1 MNGNISLNLNT
12 YDIHN
17 YNFCKLYVEFHE
29 YIKNNNCE
37 AIDVSQYENS
47 ELQITITMNIFDCRH
62 ISIAK
67 AYLKKYKSE
76 GEAREINLS
85 RYDFDDYKYCK
96 SYRKIHDKLH
106 RWENDYNVF
115 DSNLRN
121 DLYNQTDFYIMLNEF
136 TWPDMLI
143 AGEYRRKYERKYK
156 RDKERIRGNTN
167 RSRIFTE
174 LGKQGSHFT
183 SKSRNRE
190 RSRSGS
196 GSRDNSLG
204 GRTRR
209 RTYRRGLYKAHK
221 ACKTRVTHRK

>member
-17 YNFCKLYVEFHE
+17 YNFCKLYVEYHE
-29 YIKNNNCE
+29 YINNNNCDPN
-37 AIDVSQYENS
+37 DVSQYENS
-47 ELQITITMNIFDCRH
+47 ELQITMNIFDCLH

-96 SYRKIHDKLH
+96 SYRKRHDKLH

-143 AGEYRRKYERKYK
+143 AGEYRRKYER
-156 RDKERIRGNTN
+156 DKERIRGNTN

-174 LGKQGSHFT
+174 LRSRPDLFFT

-190 RSRSGS
+190 RSRS